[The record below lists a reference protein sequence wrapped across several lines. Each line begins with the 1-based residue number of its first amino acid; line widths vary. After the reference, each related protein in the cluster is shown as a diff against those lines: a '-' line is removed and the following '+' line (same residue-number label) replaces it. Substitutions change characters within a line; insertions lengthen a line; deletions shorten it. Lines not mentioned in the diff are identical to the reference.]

1 MNAEFL
7 NIFLLPP
14 KITEVNG
21 LFLKTGKV
29 SYSEHKKY
37 RMFLKSET
45 QKYELLE
52 SQSVNFK
59 YFVKN
64 DGAGA
69 YFPISHLLTKQF
81 QSAQIYQSGAARGNP
96 LSHFFIA
103 FIKIRTYCID
113 TYIFPAGTLK
123 SWVLRKC
130 SSL

>member
-37 RMFLKSET
+37 RMFLKSEN

-52 SQSVNFK
+52 SQNVNFK
-59 YFVKN
+59 YFIKY
-64 DGAGA
+64 DRAGA
-69 YFPISHLLTKQF
+69 
-81 QSAQIYQSGAARGNP
+81 
-96 LSHFFIA
+96 
-103 FIKIRTYCID
+103 
-113 TYIFPAGTLK
+113 
-123 SWVLRKC
+123 
-130 SSL
+130 